1 MLVVLGVGMLSA
13 VAVAQVQSVFIAT
26 FATAGYALN
35 GAVSLPL
42 ALLVGLPQLVGA
54 FLGWRVTRVVD
65 PHRLKTALGLTL
77 VAVGPY
83 LSLN

>member
-42 ALLVGLPQLVGA
+42 ALLVGVPQLVGA
-54 FLGWRVTRVVD
+54 FLGWRVPRVVD